1 MPAQT
6 LPTITRAE
14 LASHNSKKSCYV
26 AVGTRVFDVTEFLAD
41 HPGGEDLVMEYAGK
55 DVAEILE
62 DEISHKHSEAAY
74 EILGG
79 YVVGNLNESENSTSS
94 SNGNGIGND
103 FAKTANGSSKVNGF
117 AKTVLASEEDLS
129 KETDPTEDFKKHGFI
144 DLNRPM
150 FMQVLRSSWTRD
162 FYLDQ
167 VHRPRYYKG
176 GDSAPFFG
184 NFLEPLSKA
193 PWWIV
198 PTVWV
203 PAVCYGLWRAYE
215 GVQSLPLL
223 GMNFVIGVVVWTLV
237 EYTLHRCLFHLDE
250 HMPDHPIFL
259 TLHFMLHGVHH
270 YLPMDK
276 YRLVMPPALFLV
288 LAYPFWVLVQSLLGA
303 AFSWYIATNLYC
315 GGIFGYILYDCTHYF
330 LHHKNLPAYMRELKK
345 YHLKHHY
352 MDYQLGFGVTSKFWD
367 KVFGTEL
374 VYSGSPK
381 KA

>member
-1 MPAQT
+1 MPAPT

-26 AVGTRVFDVTEFLAD
+26 AIGTRVFDVTEFLAD
-41 HPGGEDLVMEYAGK
+41 HPGGEDLVLEYAGK
-55 DVAEILE
+55 DVAGILE

-74 EILGG
+74 EILEE
-79 YVVGNLNESENSTSS
+79 YVVGNLNENEGGTTT
-94 SNGNGIGND
+94 SNGNGV
-103 FAKTANGSSKVNGF
+103 AKTGNGSVKLNGF
-117 AKTVLASEEDLS
+117 AKTGLASEEDLS

-150 FMQVLRSSWTRD
+150 FMQVFRSNWTRD

-223 GMNFVIGVVVWTLV
+223 AMNFVIGVGVWTLI

-250 HMPDHPIFL
+250 YVLI
-259 TLHFMLHGVHH
+259 
-270 YLPMDK
+270 
-276 YRLVMPPALFLV
+276 LF
-288 LAYPFWVLVQSLLGA
+288 YP
-303 AFSWYIATNLYC
+303 
-315 GGIFGYILYDCTHYF
+315 
-330 LHHKNLPAYMRELKK
+330 
-345 YHLKHHY
+345 
-352 MDYQLGFGVTSKFWD
+352 SKWN
-367 KVFGTEL
+367 
-374 VYSGSPK
+374 
-381 KA
+381 

>member
-6 LPTITRAE
+6 LPTLTRAE
-14 LASHNSKKSCYV
+14 LALHNSKKSCYV
-26 AVGTRVFDVTEFLAD
+26 AIGTRVFDITEFLAD
-41 HPGGEDLVMEYAGK
+41 HPGGEDLVLEYAGK
-55 DVAEILE
+55 DVTKILG
-62 DEISHKHSEAAY
+62 DEISHQHSEAAY
-74 EILGG
+74 EILEE
-79 YVVGNLNESENSTSS
+79 YVVGNLDENGDSAISS
-94 SNGNGIGND
+94 RNRNGV
-103 FAKTANGSSKVNGF
+103 AKIANGSVKVNGY
-117 AKTVLASEEDLS
+117 AKTGLASEEDLS

-150 FMQVLRSSWTRD
+150 FMQVFRSNWTRD

-223 GMNFVIGVVVWTLV
+223 GMNFVIGVGVWTLV

-250 HMPDHPIFL
+250 HMPDYPIFL

-276 YRLVMPPALFLV
+276 YRLVMPPALFCV
-288 LAYPFWVLVQSLLGA
+288 LAYPFWVLVQSLLGP
-303 AFSWYIATNLYC
+303 AFGWHIATNLYC

-330 LHHKNLPAYMRELKK
+330 LHHKNLPEYMKELKK

-374 VYSGSPK
+374 IYTGSAGPK